1 MLEQETPHIF
11 RMNRSE
17 TMTEVLEFNG
27 LTGNQE
33 NRLKRKGLAISALNK
48 NFLSE
53 LKFNLMTPCVSCL

>member
-1 MLEQETPHIF
+1 
-11 RMNRSE
+11 
-17 TMTEVLEFNG
+17 MTEVLEFIG

-53 LKFNLMTPCVSCL
+53 LKFNLMTPCVSYLLYG